1 MLLRRPAWQAAEPG
15 DGVIHSC
22 VTGYR
27 RFRHGPFGIKILIFV
42 P

>member
-15 DGVIHSC
+15 DGVIHPC

-27 RFRHGPFGIKILIFV
+27 RFRHGPFGIKILIFI